1 MNNLNLL
8 IVEGNTKE
16 DTEIF
21 IKAAGSSASENLKK
35 LLLKLE
41 PSAVIEIVHPGNE
54 TEVKSTLDKINNYNG
69 IIFTGGAMRITDQ
82 TKEIKKHINF
92 ANECFNHSKK
102 ILAICW
108 GLQVCVTAAGGAVYL
123 GKKGA
128 HLGIASNVEINA
140 TGKEHPIYKDKKNS
154 FNTPAFNFDEVT
166 KIPFNAKILASDEIN
181 NVMGLHFH
189 VKSSEVWG
197 LQICATA
204 AGGTVSAGKNGA
216 HLGIALNVE
225 INQTGKEHSIY
236 KDKKN
241 FFNTPAFNFDEVSK
255 IPSNAKILS
264 SDEVNNVMGL
274 HFHVKSSEIWGVQ
287 YHPDYYY
294 DQTINLTNLRKQS
307 LLDNN
312 HFNNEG
318 DFEDHII
325 YIKKEE
331 KKIAL
336 EDRSRE
342 IINWLNYIKENN

>member
-197 LQICATA
+197 LQ
-204 AGGTVSAGKNGA
+204 
-216 HLGIALNVE
+216 
-225 INQTGKEHSIY
+225 
-236 KDKKN
+236 
-241 FFNTPAFNFDEVSK
+241 
-255 IPSNAKILS
+255 
-264 SDEVNNVMGL
+264 
-274 HFHVKSSEIWGVQ
+274 

-294 DQTINLTNLRKQS
+294 DQTVNLTNLRKQK
-307 LLDNN
+307 LLNSN
-312 HFNNEG
+312 YFNTEG
-318 DFEDHII
+318 DFDDHIL

-331 KKIAL
+331 KKL
-336 EDRSRE
+336 KFEDRSRE
-342 IINWLNYIKENN
+342 INNWLNFIRP

>member
-1 MNNLNLL
+1 MTNLNLL
-8 IVEGNTKE
+8 IVEGNVKK
-16 DTEIF
+16 DSEIF
-21 IKAAGSSASENLKK
+21 TKAAGAPVSENLKK

-41 PSAVIEIVHPGNE
+41 PTTMIKIVHPGNDL
-54 TEVKSTLDKINNYNG
+54 EVKSVLDKINVFDG
-69 IIFTGGAMRITDQ
+69 IIFTGGAMRVNDQ
-82 TKEIKKHINF
+82 TVEIKKHINF
-92 ANECFNHSKK
+92 AKKCFNYNKK
-102 ILAICW
+102 ILAIC
-108 GLQVCVTAAGGAVYL
+108 
-123 GKKGA
+123 
-128 HLGIASNVEINA
+128 
-140 TGKEHPIYKDKKNS
+140 
-154 FNTPAFNFDEVT
+154 
-166 KIPFNAKILASDEIN
+166 
-181 NVMGLHFH
+181 
-189 VKSSEVWG
+189 WG